1 METVIYKERLFN
13 SRLKRFLSSFMS
25 FIKTIRKEVSITYLI
40 FFFASVL
47 LVILYNKADL
57 HLKLN
62 KYHSSFFD
70 VFFKY
75 STFLGDGV
83 MFAVLA
89 FIFLFVKRK
98 MTLVFVVGGLLTLVI
113 THFFKKI
120 IFKGVP
126 RPAEFLGLENLH
138 LINGVKMAF
147 WNSFPSG
154 HTMTA
159 FTIFAILCL
168 YFRKCVSQYVWI
180 LLAIIAGISRVYLS
194 QHFLMDIFV
203 GSILGIVIGFV
214 SMSLFFPE
222 RKRIH

>member
-1 METVIYKERLFN
+1 METVIYKKRSLN
-13 SRLKRFLSSFMS
+13 SGLKRFLNSLVS
-25 FIKTIRKEVSITYLI
+25 FIKIIRKEVSITYFV

-47 LVILYNKADL
+47 LVALYNKADL
-57 HLKLN
+57 HLILN
-62 KYHSSFFD
+62 SYHSSFFD

-75 STFLGDGV
+75 STFLGDGI

-89 FIFLFVKRK
+89 IIFLFVKRK

-120 IFKGVP
+120 IFKGVA

-138 LINGVKMAF
+138 LIDGVKIAF

-154 HTMTA
+154 HTITA

-168 YFRKCVSQYVWI
+168 YFRKCVSQYIWI

-222 RKRIH
+222 RKRVH